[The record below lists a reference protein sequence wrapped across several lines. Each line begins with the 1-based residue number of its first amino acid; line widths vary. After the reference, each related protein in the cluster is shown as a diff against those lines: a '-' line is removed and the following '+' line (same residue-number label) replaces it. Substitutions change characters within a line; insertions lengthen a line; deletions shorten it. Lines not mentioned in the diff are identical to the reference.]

1 MAVLAAVVLVGWR
14 AVQAPQGHRA
24 KVMMVV
30 LDTITPPRLLLA
42 AAAAE
47 RARLA
52 ALGQV
57 LLLAMAA

>member
-1 MAVLAAVVLVGWR
+1 
-14 AVQAPQGHRA
+14 
-24 KVMMVV
+24 
-30 LDTITPPRLLLA
+30 LLLA
-42 AAAAE
+42 VAAAE